1 MIIKRLFEKT
11 KLKMA
16 AASGYPAAKLQ
27 GNNYYFLSNELSLK
41 IGFFVKNINFN
52 ERECIFGKEQ
62 FIGIFGE
69 NKHH

>member
-41 IGFFVKNINFN
+41 IGFF
-52 ERECIFGKEQ
+52 C
-62 FIGIFGE
+62 
-69 NKHH
+69 